1 MTADSSV
8 SSAPRASYASAG
20 VDIDRATDGLRRL
33 KPLAAATHSPAV
45 LTGLGL
51 FAGFYRL
58 PVERYQRPV
67 LVNSID
73 GVGTKLALA
82 DTPAR
87 WEGIGYDLV
96 SHCVNDITVHGAE
109 PLTFLDYYAQGRL
122 DPETLEAVARG
133 LSRACIE
140 SGCALIG
147 GETAEMPGL
156 YQGADFDLAGAITGI
171 VEEDRIIRGIGVT
184 AGDVV
189 LGLPSIG
196 LHTNGFSLARR
207 VLLGSE
213 AARGEATARLG
224 ADPVDVL
231 LAPHPM
237 YLRPLR
243 ALWTA
248 LPVKALAH
256 ITGGGLLDNVPRV
269 LPPGTAVRIDR
280 ASWTPLPVFE
290 TIAALGRVE
299 EAELFRTFNM
309 GVGMIAVVDAAHADE
324 AVRVLR
330 AAGTQAWICGEVV
343 AGDGDVRLH

>member
-1 MTADSSV
+1 MTADPSV
-8 SSAPRASYASAG
+8 NAAPASSYAAAG

-58 PVERYQRPV
+58 PIERYRRPV

-96 SHCVNDITVHGAE
+96 AHCVNDIAVHGAE

-122 DPETLEAVARG
+122 DPLTLEAVARG

-156 YQGADFDLAGAITGI
+156 YQGSDFDLAGAITGI
-171 VEEDRIIRGIGVT
+171 VEEDRIIRGIGVMP
-184 AGDVV
+184 GDAV
-189 LGLPSIG
+189 LALPAIG

-207 VLLGSE
+207 VLLADE
-213 AARGEATARLG
+213 AARTDATQRLG

-231 LAPHPM
+231 LAPHPL
-237 YLRPLR
+237 YLAPLR
-243 ALWTA
+243 ALWSA
-248 LPVKALAH
+248 HPVKALAH

-269 LPPGTAVRIDR
+269 LPPGTAVRVRRD
-280 ASWTPLPVFE
+280 SWTPLPVFQ
-290 TIAALGRVE
+290 TIAAMGQVPDGE
-299 EAELFRTFNM
+299 MFRTFNM
-309 GVGMIAVVDAAHADE
+309 GIGMIALVDGAHAE
-324 AVRVLR
+324 AACATLH
-330 AAGTQAWICGEVV
+330 AAGCEAWICGDVTTGTGEVV
-343 AGDGDVRLH
+343 LV